1 MSETKT
7 LRLAVAQTRL
17 RQNPGDGDELRASG
31 GDVRALLREAH
42 DAGARVVHFP
52 EGAMCSP
59 HKHVMSADG
68 PDRVGPARWDRFDWD
83 VHRRE
88 LAATAELA
96 GELGLWVVL
105 GAVHRLTEPRRPHNS
120 LYVISDR
127 GRVATRYDERLLSN
141 TKITHMYTPGSA
153 PVTFEADGMRF
164 GLALGM
170 EVHFPE
176 VFLEYER
183 LDVDCVLFSTAGPG
197 KADVGDVFALEARA
211 HAATNS
217 FWVGYSGPAQD
228 SANAPS
234 GVISPDGQWVARG
247 PRDGERALVVADLR
261 KDPDDPARPWRRT
274 ARSGV
279 YTPHLAHDDA
289 RSGDRRAF

>member
-1 MSETKT
+1 MSETRT
-7 LRLAVAQTRL
+7 LRLAVAQTHL
-17 RQNPGDGDELRASG
+17 RPDPGDRDELRESG
-31 GDVRALLREAH
+31 RDVRALVREAH
-42 DAGARVVHFP
+42 EAGARVVHFP

-59 HKHVMSADG
+59 HKRVMSADG
-68 PDRVGPARWDRFDWD
+68 PDRVGPARWDRFDWE

-88 LAATAELA
+88 LTATAALA
-96 GELGLWVVL
+96 GELGIWVVL
-105 GAVHRLTEPRRPHNS
+105 GAVHRLTGPRRPHNS

-127 GRVATRYDERLLSN
+127 GRVATRYDERMLSN
-141 TKITHMYTPGSA
+141 TKVTRMYTPGAA
-153 PVTFEADGMRF
+153 PVTFEVDGVRF

-197 KADVGDVFALEARA
+197 GPDVDDVFALEARA

-217 FWVGYSGPAQD
+217 FWVSCSGPATVD
-228 SANAPS
+228 APS
-234 GVISPDGQWVARG
+234 GITSPDGRWAARC
-247 PRDGERALVVADLR
+247 PRDGVRAIVVADLGR
-261 KDPDDPARPWRRT
+261 DPDDPARPWRRT

-279 YTPHLAHDDA
+279 YDPHLAHDDV
-289 RSGDRRAF
+289 RSGDRSAF